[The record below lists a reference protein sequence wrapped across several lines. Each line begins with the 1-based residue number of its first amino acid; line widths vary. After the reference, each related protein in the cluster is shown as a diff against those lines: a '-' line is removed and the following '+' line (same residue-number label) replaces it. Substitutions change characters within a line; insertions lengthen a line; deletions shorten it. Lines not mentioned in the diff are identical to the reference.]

1 MNKRILTLLA
11 ISVAACGCDLSS
23 PVDSVPCSGNGE
35 PLAGIVFDNITKAIN
50 PADVAGITGMGYCPK
65 TYNNLELSCINFKG
79 SGFEKACSPCSEDY
93 KIMCNNTCVDALG
106 REQDGK
112 GDSLNHCGDCNTKCN
127 PVTER
132 CADGKCIARCINKCS
147 AEDPNVLQ
155 ECMSTGEER
164 FYEAHCTYGCV
175 TTETGAACRE
185 HDCSSECKD
194 SDTLL
199 ICGKTKYE
207 LEIECKNGCSSEG
220 SDAKC
225 NECEA
230 KCEEGTLTQCDPN
243 DPLAAATTVVCPLGC
258 ADNNQECKKCEPSC
272 APDGTKQYECDPD
285 NPIAAP
291 HEITCNHGCENNACI
306 ACVSVCTDDKTLNQC
321 DPADPLA
328 PMQSVTCSHGCD
340 EASRACNAC
349 AQHCSEDGTTLFQ
362 CDPDDSFAAYQVVYC
377 DYGCKDNNCVLD
389 SDGDGVPDETD
400 ICQNNGKISTGD
412 FTKDDPERCSTY
424 ESDTKTFYIY
434 NAHNFIELKA
444 LLSTNVTPYFIHIQ
458 NDVNFGNL
466 ETTETDGQ
474 CMISKDPSG
483 ITIKGVIIEGHNH
496 TIKAFKN
503 GKRCSLPNALF
514 DIFDTS
520 QIKDLNID
528 YDVTGSGRSLL
539 INEIPQPSYEE
550 TSGSSQLTNIT
561 VRGTITTDAEDY
573 ESGQLDWENKP
584 IMVLQP
590 VGALVGSISGYIPR
604 FGASKYQT
612 VENCVAKDVRII
624 APKSN
629 NVGGLF
635 GYCRDIIY
643 ISASE
648 PHRIISVQGNEN
660 VGGVIGSGS
669 LNNANIPQDGENV
682 GRLIAEVGS
691 VSGITNV
698 GGYFGSGEV
707 SNAILNIGSVKGG
720 DDTRRA
726 ENVAGILGK
735 ERVYNPNF
743 VVTVKNIAAQIGK
756 IESNGDNTGL
766 YVGFM
771 DGGSIYYENCYIAA
785 DALESTGDNVG
796 MLAGY
801 TQSTWEF
808 NTDKVFAEVVD
819 MKGNNYISGG
829 IGKCLYDEESSWEL
843 RTQNTVLRAN
853 IHYNDSVYSGI
864 SNCQIDDHIT
874 SIKYTVSAVTV
885 RDKSNAIKLD
895 NAFFSKK
902 LTKTEDTSGNKLF
915 SAFHA
920 YWYNLGDKA
929 NSKPFDGYEIVDT
942 VLNDSLVSFSAEASN
957 SVLDQIRGTNADSTW
972 GTTNFTTI
980 DKDNTNITYPFPA
993 YQDKALISVLN
1004 TLHRID

>member
-11 ISVAACGCDLSS
+11 ISAAACGCDLSS

-35 PLAGIVFDNITKAIN
+35 PLAGIVFDNITEAIN

-155 ECMSTGEER
+155 ECVSTGEER

-207 LEIECKNGCSSEG
+207 LEIQCKNGCSSEG
-220 SDAKC
+220 SNAKC

-272 APDGTKQYECDPD
+272 APDGTKQYECAPD

-349 AQHCSEDGTTLFQ
+349 AQHCSEDGMTLFQ

-412 FTKDDPERCSTY
+412 FTKDDPET
-424 ESDTKTFYIY
+424 
-434 NAHNFIELKA
+434 
-444 LLSTNVTPYFIHIQ
+444 
-458 NDVNFGNL
+458 
-466 ETTETDGQ
+466 
-474 CMISKDPSG
+474 
-483 ITIKGVIIEGHNH
+483 
-496 TIKAFKN
+496 
-503 GKRCSLPNALF
+503 
-514 DIFDTS
+514 
-520 QIKDLNID
+520 
-528 YDVTGSGRSLL
+528 
-539 INEIPQPSYEE
+539 
-550 TSGSSQLTNIT
+550 
-561 VRGTITTDAEDY
+561 
-573 ESGQLDWENKP
+573 
-584 IMVLQP
+584 
-590 VGALVGSISGYIPR
+590 
-604 FGASKYQT
+604 
-612 VENCVAKDVRII
+612 
-624 APKSN
+624 
-629 NVGGLF
+629 
-635 GYCRDIIY
+635 
-643 ISASE
+643 
-648 PHRIISVQGNEN
+648 
-660 VGGVIGSGS
+660 
-669 LNNANIPQDGENV
+669 
-682 GRLIAEVGS
+682 
-691 VSGITNV
+691 
-698 GGYFGSGEV
+698 
-707 SNAILNIGSVKGG
+707 
-720 DDTRRA
+720 
-726 ENVAGILGK
+726 
-735 ERVYNPNF
+735 
-743 VVTVKNIAAQIGK
+743 
-756 IESNGDNTGL
+756 
-766 YVGFM
+766 
-771 DGGSIYYENCYIAA
+771 
-785 DALESTGDNVG
+785 
-796 MLAGY
+796 
-801 TQSTWEF
+801 
-808 NTDKVFAEVVD
+808 
-819 MKGNNYISGG
+819 
-829 IGKCLYDEESSWEL
+829 
-843 RTQNTVLRAN
+843 
-853 IHYNDSVYSGI
+853 
-864 SNCQIDDHIT
+864 
-874 SIKYTVSAVTV
+874 
-885 RDKSNAIKLD
+885 
-895 NAFFSKK
+895 
-902 LTKTEDTSGNKLF
+902 
-915 SAFHA
+915 
-920 YWYNLGDKA
+920 
-929 NSKPFDGYEIVDT
+929 
-942 VLNDSLVSFSAEASN
+942 
-957 SVLDQIRGTNADSTW
+957 
-972 GTTNFTTI
+972 
-980 DKDNTNITYPFPA
+980 
-993 YQDKALISVLN
+993 
-1004 TLHRID
+1004 